1 MFQVLFKL
9 CLKVLLMGMSLGFL
23 LGSSIRIATIL
34 MDELINIISG
44 TDKNELKICSGRKV
58 DKSIK
63 NKFHGG
69 KNGSQTNRTRL
80 GWTLFWSKIL
90 SFQKKY
96 INRIR

>member
-1 MFQVLFKL
+1 ML
-9 CLKVLLMGMSLGFL
+9 LGFL
-23 LGSSIRIATIL
+23 LGSSVRITTIL
-34 MDELINIISG
+34 MDEVINIISG
-44 TDKNELKICSGRKV
+44 TYQNELKIRSGRRI

-63 NKFHGG
+63 NKILGG